1 MVTDPLDIASDLAEI
16 YNQAALENHKS
27 KTRTDK
33 ESAFFC
39 IDYDEVIP
47 HARRAGLL
55 TEMAR
60 HNVRK
65 SHALM
70 GIKNL
75 YKNQSGA

>member
-39 IDYDEVIP
+39 IDCDEVIP
-47 HARRAGLL
+47 HARRAAIKGVQLCVPCQQANE
-55 TEMAR
+55 TKQKQVAR
-60 HNVRK
+60 
-65 SHALM
+65 
-70 GIKNL
+70 
-75 YKNQSGA
+75 